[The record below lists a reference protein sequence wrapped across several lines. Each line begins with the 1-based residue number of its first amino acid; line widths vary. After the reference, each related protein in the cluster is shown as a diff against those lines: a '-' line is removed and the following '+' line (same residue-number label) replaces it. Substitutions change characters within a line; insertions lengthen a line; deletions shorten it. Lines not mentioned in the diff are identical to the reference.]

1 MLIHFLLLSSA
12 GTTDSPFC
20 RIGAAGFQPIDIISF
35 HSELLAE
42 AVSGMLR
49 DKWSRALLTPTVSPC
64 FGVFGVHLPNFIG
77 SRVVSAQIYPFLSY
91 ICCLSSFVSPSCC
104 WYAAADVQ
112 FAMNSYHRCEKK
124 NIFCSILLHSG
135 MYMCISEIAIKI

>member
-42 AVSGMLR
+42 AVGGMLR
-49 DKWSRALLTPTVSPC
+49 DKWSRALLCVMGLTPTVSPC
-64 FGVFGVHLPNFIG
+64 FGVFVVHLPNFIG
-77 SRVVSAQIYPFLSY
+77 SRVVGAQISPFLSY

-112 FAMNSYHRCEKK
+112 FAMNSYRCEKK
-124 NIFCSILLHSG
+124 HKHILFYSTPLRDVCV
-135 MYMCISEIAIKI
+135 YI